1 MKNHYQLRFNYSGNL
16 SRGNILIRTNGYE
29 PSLIR
34 TKRRKR
40 NVGDVVM
47 FVIDMRQLR
56 SLRLRGCN

>member
-47 FVIDMRQLR
+47 FVIDMR
-56 SLRLRGCN
+56 